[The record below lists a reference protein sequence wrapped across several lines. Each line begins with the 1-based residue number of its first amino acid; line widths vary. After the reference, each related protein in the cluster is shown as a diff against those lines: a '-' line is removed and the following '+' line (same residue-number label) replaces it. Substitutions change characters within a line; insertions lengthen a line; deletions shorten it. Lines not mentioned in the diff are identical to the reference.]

1 MKRLKQIGV
10 ILLTI
15 LVLTFLGYF
24 IFTGF
29 SG

>member
-1 MKRLKQIGV
+1 MKRLKQIG
-10 ILLTI
+10 ILL
-15 LVLTFLGYF
+15 LMLFAVVFLGYF